1 VGWVGKDNLGDEAM
15 LDATR
20 KLMPWGEIEVRGEAR
35 DLLLLGGGTLIN
47 RNQYL
52 KWLTERD
59 SPRIER
65 AALGTGVASP
75 GFWGLTEDA
84 SEWLRWLGTCAYVGV
99 RGPQSAQTLDNWGFK
114 GRFEVCGDP
123 ALALE
128 ANTKTSGSGTLLV
141 APAWTNGELWGGS
154 DHDVYRELAS
164 AIRIWEQEGREITLM
179 SCHPSDDRP
188 VLLMKEML
196 GSTKA
201 IYLAGYLDV
210 QESLERVAAS
220 SVVVGERLHACV
232 LAAAAGRPFVAI
244 EYRPKLQDFAESVA
258 MGDYVVRSDQISSG
272 RIVELVAD
280 LGAEAPPAMQAA
292 VASYRERLTA
302 ASRIIEGAVNA

>member
-15 LDATR
+15 LEATGQ
-20 KLMPWGEIEVRGEAR
+20 LLSWGEIDVRGEAR

-65 AALGTGVASP
+65 AALGTGVANP
-75 GFWGLTEDA
+75 GFWGVTEDP

-99 RGPQSAQTLDNWGFK
+99 RGPRSADTLQGWGFK
-114 GRFEVCGDP
+114 GEIEVCGDP

-128 ANTKTSGSGTLLV
+128 STSQGVDPGSVLV

-154 DHDVYRELAS
+154 DHDVFKELAA
-164 AIRIWEQEGREITLM
+164 AIRVWEGEGRQVTLL
-179 SCHPSDDRP
+179 SCHPTDDRP
-188 VLLMKEML
+188 ILLIRDML
-196 GSTKA
+196 GQTGAK
-201 IYLAGYLDV
+201 YVTGYINV
-210 QESLERVAAS
+210 QESLESIAS
-220 SVVVGERLHACV
+220 ASVVVGERLHACV
-232 LAAAAGRPFVAI
+232 LAAAADRPFVAI

-258 MGDYVVRSDQISSG
+258 MGEYLVRTDAISSG
-272 RIVELVAD
+272 RLTELVGQ
-280 LGAEAPPAMQAA
+280 LEHAPEPMTAA
-292 VASYRERLTA
+292 VATYRQSLA
-302 ASRIIEGAVNA
+302 KASKTIEHAVKA